1 MIIRA
6 KRFIAAWRVLVGVW
20 APKRWDV
27 STPALKQYTKPK
39 IPPPNPW
46 IDRPQKATEEEEEKR
61 TSSPTDF
68 KLQEEPAVREHSHRP
83 PSGRLI
89 RHVLRARV
97 EATNALAAF
106 FDALAGDGS
115 NKKIKVRPHLGR
127 IYGVQNEGASYSGDV
142 ESWRYAGEVVGF
154 LKKRGAK
161 IPTLGLGPMKDDW
174 AQSGE
179 DSEGPG
185 GS

>member
-1 MIIRA
+1 VIIRA